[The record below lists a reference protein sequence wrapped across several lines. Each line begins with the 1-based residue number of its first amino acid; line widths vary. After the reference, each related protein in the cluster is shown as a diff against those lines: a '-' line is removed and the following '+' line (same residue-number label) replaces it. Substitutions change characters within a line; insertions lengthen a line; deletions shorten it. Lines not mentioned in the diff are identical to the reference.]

1 MSFDREPSWG
11 QPRRREVLAATL
23 GAVAV
28 GLAAGLSG
36 CAGPGSVPRP
46 TSAGVGSAPGAD
58 ADRVAALAAVLRS
71 RAQAYA
77 RGDRDAWL
85 AAVSSGA
92 GADQAREDAAAYEL
106 MRALGV
112 TRLSYAEP
120 RVSDGVVASDLS
132 YVVAGVDTAS
142 CVVPTTWDPSVL
154 PPRRLGVPAA
164 PWEQGGMAV
173 ARRDRVVVVAGAPAA
188 PESTAPESTVPAS
201 MVAAEVLSHAL
212 DAVAAVRR
220 LWGEPG
226 ASAVLLLPPS
236 PAIFARWAGD
246 QDSAASLPAVTVGPV
261 VGGRSTGCDRVVVN
275 PDAWR
280 QLRPDGRR
288 VVLTHEV
295 THLVLRRDVGG
306 EMPGWLAEG
315 YCEYVAYAGVDLPE
329 AQIVAPLLREVRRS
343 GVPPHLPSQTA
354 IDGQHTLLGADT
366 GEPPGFNPTAAATP
380 TPGGTAELDRTA
392 AYAAALLACRV
403 LAERAGPDGLTG
415 LVRQAR
421 GSDLRD
427 GGVAGPLRRIAGWT
441 PDDLERAWR
450 DRVHALAALP

>member
-1 MSFDREPSWG
+1 MR
-11 QPRRREVLAATL
+11 Q
-23 GAVAV
+23 
-28 GLAAGLSG
+28 
-36 CAGPGSVPRP
+36 RP
-46 TSAGVGSAPGAD
+46 SAPEAGSTTGVAG
-58 ADRVAALAAVLRS
+58 DRVAALAAVLRS